1 MLPSGHAAALPFER
15 VYADR
20 CYRDDAVRTRVQKAG
35 LYPCDKRRPR
45 RELIKK
51 FPAVDFS
58 LLPADKDPLWKQ
70 SGREPKPNQIA
81 RVKESLTDLVQLYGL
96 TDDVVAIVGQCE
108 NEYRYGHSFRP

>member
-1 MLPSGHAAALPFER
+1 MRA
-15 VYADR
+15 
-20 CYRDDAVRTRVQKAG
+20 RVQKAG

-70 SGREPKPNQIA
+70 SGREPKPKNQIA

-96 TDDVVAIVGQCE
+96 TDDVIAIVGQCE
-108 NEYRYGHSFRP
+108 NE